1 MKKSAKPP
9 QNSEG
14 KPYFL
19 RDPAWYEC
27 LKEGYVTL
35 TSLAPPEAYPSY
47 FQWMSADPSTRAKVP
62 ITPKREVLVEPPE
75 EEEKPP
81 IPEVVEEPPKKREPS
96 RDGKPQKE
104 DYPSVLEWIK
114 AVAAWRE
121 SKKTLEA
128 SSNGKPRKEDY
139 PTLMDWYQAF
149 REWKEKQKPVPE
161 EETPHP

>member
-9 QNSEG
+9 QNSEE

-35 TSLAPPEAYPSY
+35 TPLAPPEAYPSY
-47 FQWMSADPSTRAKVP
+47 FEWMSEDPSTRAKVP
-62 ITPKREVLVEPPE
+62 ITPKREVLIEPPE
-75 EEEKPP
+75 EEEQP
-81 IPEVVEEPPKKREPS
+81 ITPEVVEEPPKKREPS
-96 RDGKPQKE
+96 REGKPQKE

-114 AVAAWRE
+114 AVVAWKE
-121 SKKTLEA
+121 SKKALEA
-128 SSNGKPRKEDY
+128 LPTGSPEKKTIQPLWIGTKPSENGRK
-139 PTLMDWYQAF
+139 
-149 REWKEKQKPVPE
+149 KQKPVPE